1 MTDLD
6 GLLKMD
12 GYNDAILGKCLR
24 FNTEFVIYDYDK
36 VILLLQRDGMT
47 KQEAEEYWEFNMLGA
62 WVGEHTPAF
71 LIRENKENNNE
82 LRD

>member
-1 MTDLD
+1 MN

-12 GYNDAILGKCLR
+12 GYNDAILGKCVR
-24 FNTEFVIYDYDK
+24 FNTEFVIYDFDK
-36 VILLLQRDGMT
+36 VILLLQREGMT
-47 KQEAEEYWEFNMLGA
+47 KQEAEEYWEFNMLGS

>member
-1 MTDLD
+1 
-6 GLLKMD
+6 MD
-12 GYNDAILGKCLR
+12 GYNDAILGKCVR
-24 FNTEFVIYDYDK
+24 FNTEFVIYDFDK
-36 VILLLQRDGMT
+36 VILLLQREGMT
-47 KQEAEEYWEFNMLGA
+47 KQEAEEYWEFNMLGS

>member
-12 GYNDAILGKCLR
+12 GYNDAILGKCVR
-24 FNTEFVIYDYDK
+24 FNTEFILYDLDK

-47 KQEAEEYWEFNMLGA
+47 KQDAEEYWEFNMLGA
-62 WVGEHTPAF
+62 WMGDQTPAF
-71 LIRENKENNNE
+71 FSSGNKCEG
-82 LRD
+82 

>member
-62 WVGEHTPAF
+62 WVGEHTHF
-71 LIRENKENNNE
+71 
-82 LRD
+82 